1 MAETM
6 SLQGYNNALLPK
18 LSDTVALPDAEL
30 RSYRDDL
37 TELQTKVFEAKMTR
51 QLAETSRLL
60 VHLQFE
66 AAYRSGT
73 LYEEF
78 GVTHVPQE
86 IAELRAATATL

>member
-1 MAETM
+1 MM
-6 SLQGYNNALLPK
+6 
-18 LSDTVALPDAEL
+18 
-30 RSYRDDL
+30 
-37 TELQTKVFEAKMTR
+37 R